1 MLFSFQDLK
10 NVFGWNFVLGVFL
23 PVLIYLVLSLGLYF
37 DIFQGG
43 LGVALIKWE
52 QLPLQIQLFLS
63 IMTLLTIT
71 MLASLI
77 HSFQYSLTRLF
88 SGYWPR
94 TKVVNWFRER
104 RIEMFRQ
111 RWRYLEAQTQSSSS
125 LPEAEKSG
133 IKQYLRLYYPP
144 EQYLDDLLPTGLGN
158 ILLVSEVYPYDRY
171 GIDPIIH
178 WNRLQHVLSKET
190 LAPMERLQTNID
202 FMLLMAVLAAIFS
215 LVWCPLIATLTNHW
229 LLFLFCSLG
238 LPLAWICYQNAMQ
251 RALVFSEQFAVI
263 FDLHRH
269 DLLQALNLSP
279 QTELERANWENIAQ
293 FFQNSLPLQRK
304 VAPKDKSQSWD
315 QVAEA
320 LAEYIKR
327 MNYPKP

>member
-1 MLFSFQDLK
+1 M
-10 NVFGWNFVLGVFL
+10 
-23 PVLIYLVLSLGLYF
+23 
-37 DIFQGG
+37 
-43 LGVALIKWE
+43 
-52 QLPLQIQLFLS
+52 
-63 IMTLLTIT
+63 
-71 MLASLI
+71 
-77 HSFQYSLTRLF
+77 
-88 SGYWPR
+88 
-94 TKVVNWFRER
+94 
-104 RIEMFRQ
+104 
-111 RWRYLEAQTQSSSS
+111 
-125 LPEAEKSG
+125 
-133 IKQYLRLYYPP
+133 
-144 EQYLDDLLPTGLGN
+144 
-158 ILLVSEVYPYDRY
+158 LVSEVYPYDHY
-171 GIDPIIH
+171 GIDPVIH

-190 LAPMERLQTNID
+190 LAPLERLQTNID

-215 LVWCPLIATLTNHW
+215 LVWCPLIAILTNHW

-238 LPLAWICYQNAMQ
+238 LPLAWICYQNAIQ
-251 RALVFSEQFAVI
+251 SALVFSEQFAVI

-304 VAPKDKSQSWD
+304 VAPKDKSQGWD